1 MSESSVMTETV
12 STIYLVCCFAIPV
25 LYLILYSFLTK
36 KSKKKNFAKALGI
49 AICLMI
55 ILFSVKLVL
64 RLNIAIFDYPNCY
77 INNIC
82 SNDVDDENETP
93 KKNNKDKTSATNST
107 SSTNTTSST
116 TPKKVNP
123 NAKVYDNVKENRG
136 TKTDKGRTAKGY
148 EIYEIDGVTYVDG
161 FLIANKTYFLP
172 ESYAPTNTYNKANP
186 KATQTCN
193 NCIEKEVWDAY
204 QDMKA
209 DATAVGLNIYI
220 SSGFR
225 SYVVQNT
232 LYNRYV
238 EREGGGETG
247 KAKADRYSAR
257 PGSSE
262 HQTGLCYDL
271 NTIDDSFANTAEGKW
286 VNQNAHKY
294 GFIIRYP
301 KGKESETGYMYESWH
316 LRYVGTELA
325 EKLYNDGNWISM
337 EEYFGITSK
346 YEE

>member
-1 MSESSVMTETV
+1 MSESSVMTETI

-25 LYLILYSFLTK
+25 LYFIVYSIIK
-36 KSKKKNFAKALGI
+36 RKSKKKNYAKALGI
-49 AICLMI
+49 AICLAL
-55 ILFSVKLVL
+55 ILFSIKLIF

-82 SNDVDDENETP
+82 SNDVDEKKTP
-93 KKNNKDKTSATNST
+93 NKKNNNTTTSTSTSTTTSTTTKKASSNGKVYNNVKQNNGTRVDKGKTS
-107 SSTNTTSST
+107 
-116 TPKKVNP
+116 
-123 NAKVYDNVKENRG
+123 
-136 TKTDKGRTAKGY
+136 KGY
-148 EIYEIDGVTYVDG
+148 DIYEIDGVTYVDG
-161 FLIANKTYFLP
+161 YLIANKTYFLP
-172 ESYAPTNTYNKANP
+172 QDYAPTNTYNKANP

-204 QDMKA
+204 KDMKA
-209 DATAVGLNIYI
+209 DAEALGLNIYI

-225 SYVVQNT
+225 SYTVQQT

-238 EREGGGETG
+238 QRDG
-247 KAKADRYSAR
+247 KAEADTYSAR
-257 PGSSE
+257 AGSSE

-271 NTIDDSFANTAEGKW
+271 NSITDAFANTAEGKW
-286 VNQNAHKY
+286 VNQNAYKY

-301 KGKESETGYMYESWH
+301 KDKDNETGYKYESWH

-325 EKLYNDGNWISM
+325 EKLYNNGDWISM
-337 EEYFGITSK
+337 EDYFGITSK